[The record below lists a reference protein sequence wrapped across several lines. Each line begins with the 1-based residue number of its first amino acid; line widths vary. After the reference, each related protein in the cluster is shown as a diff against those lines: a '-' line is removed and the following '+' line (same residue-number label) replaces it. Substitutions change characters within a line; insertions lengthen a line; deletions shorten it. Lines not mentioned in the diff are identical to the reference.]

1 MLLLPVGEMSAT
13 LMRYT
18 SDWASLIPVVR
29 DTIGSGYADV
39 KVGAGL
45 NFNALDAVEGATTS
59 TAGGFFGSLLGG
71 AATSNPNAPAIQAA
85 NVNNLLSSQLDFLG
99 ISAYSPYSGAN
110 FGTSEF
116 QNAAFNVGDALASLA
131 NGLNLPS
138 LARSGKLELH
148 YSEFGIG
155 GGVDGKTQF
164 AASADACAKQP
175 WAGVSGSYST
185 NMDPWRQGYLSAFRS
200 TFYSKAMDWLGNPGS
215 GTYDVKEVF
224 VWCMASWDLFGI
236 YPDSNGADGGS
247 FRDLT
252 VVRKIAAYN
261 TAVIAAQVCKY
272 ESAAACSAFIK
283 AQSVCLN
290 DASGT
295 ACLDR
300 SSGTADPNVVTESGS
315 AQPSTPAPS
324 TGAPAGQVD
333 PVTSSPAPNAST
345 GGDKDP
351 AAPVV
356 GVVVMAPDA
365 SAAAPAP
372 GAATA
377 SPAAAAAS
385 TKSSAAAKHLLWVLS
400 VLLPVLLSGL
410 LL

>member
-1 MLLLPVGEMSAT
+1 MSAT

-29 DTIGSGYADV
+29 DTIGSNYADV

-45 NFNALDAVEGATTS
+45 NFNALDAVEGS
-59 TAGGFFGSLLGG
+59 TASTGAGFLGALLGG

-85 NVNNLLSSQLDFLG
+85 NVNNLLSNQLDFLG

-131 NGLNLPS
+131 NGLNLAD
-138 LARSGKLELH
+138 LAKSGKLH

-155 GGVDGKTQF
+155 GGVDGKNQF

-175 WAGVSGSYST
+175 WAGLSGSYST
-185 NMDPWRQGYLSAFRS
+185 SMDPWRQGYLSAFRS
-200 TFYSKAMDWLGNPGS
+200 TFYSRAMDWLGNPGS

-236 YPDSNGADGGS
+236 YPDSNSADGGS

-261 TAVIAAQVCKY
+261 TAVIEAQVCKY
-272 ESAAACSAFIK
+272 EGTTACNAFIK
-283 AQSVCLN
+283 AQSGCLN

-300 SSGTADPNVVTESGS
+300 SSSTTNPNVVTESGS
-315 AQPSTPAPS
+315 AQPSSPAPS
-324 TGAPAGQVD
+324 TEASAGQSG

-356 GVVVMAPDA
+356 GSIIMAPDA

-372 GAATA
+372 AAATA
-377 SPAAAAAS
+377 SPT
-385 TKSSAAAKHLLWVLS
+385 TKSSAAGKQVLWVLS
-400 VLLPVLLSGL
+400 VLVPALLSFML
-410 LL
+410 L